1 MLNVQ
6 VIGNLGSDAVIRE
19 FNGKKYVA
27 FSVAHEKFT
36 KDSQGNKVKVPVWI
50 SVLWYGE
57 GGNVFPLLKSGVKVF
72 VHGREDDIY
81 VSSIRKAKYI
91 FKSGRCDLCKT

>member
-27 FSVAHEKFT
+27 FQLHT
-36 KDSQGNKVKVPVWI
+36 KNSQKTVK
-50 SVLWYGE
+50 GT
-57 GGNVFPLLKSGVKVF
+57 K
-72 VHGREDDIY
+72 
-81 VSSIRKAKYI
+81 
-91 FKSGRCDLCKT
+91 